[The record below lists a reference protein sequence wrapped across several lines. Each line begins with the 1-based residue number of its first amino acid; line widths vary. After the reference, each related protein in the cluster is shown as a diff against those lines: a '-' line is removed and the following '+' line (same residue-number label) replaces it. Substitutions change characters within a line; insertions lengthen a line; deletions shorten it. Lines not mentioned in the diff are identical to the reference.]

1 MKPGGRGR
9 DGHLRGAK
17 AAPNRICWFLWFR
30 SISYFRSVFSSLNG
44 DPGCCA
50 ILNRHNDLDCPTAA
64 NAAFEAKG
72 LFGELSNHT
81 DPPDKSR
88 NPADQKDHGASKE
101 DRLGGTIENINTA
114 LSQNTQARTCEHCGD
129 NFQPRKRNGG
139 KAQRFCSAE
148 CRSAFHNA
156 ERANVSDTPNVS
168 PPVANVS
175 VNVSSAGAQ
184 SQKDDDEFNWG
195 SDSSVAL
202 RGQRATAVYFN
213 RFDELV
219 IRQEAGPNDCE
230 DSFVYI
236 SSVNIQEFLDRLTD
250 ACGVP
255 SVP

>member
-1 MKPGGRGR
+1 LAPR
-9 DGHLRGAK
+9 DGEDVAR
-17 AAPNRICWFLWFR
+17 
-30 SISYFRSVFSSLNG
+30 NG
-44 DPGCCA
+44 
-50 ILNRHNDLDCPTAA
+50 NNLDCLTDA
-64 NAAFEAKG
+64 NAALEAKG
-72 LFGELSNHT
+72 LFGPLPNQT

-88 NPADQKDHGASKE
+88 SPGGSSSPRAPEKN
-101 DRLGGTIENINTA
+101 RLGGTIENINTA
-114 LSQNTQARTCEHCGD
+114 PSQNIQARTCEHCGD

-168 PPVANVS
+168 PAVANVS